1 MALAKFDPV
10 KKRQAWL
17 KFYLQHSTGFEPEK
31 VPFEARA
38 INASVT
44 MKGVIDAY
52 FLGLADRVKPTLNAI
67 AAWMDGQRPPD
78 RELVNKAYQTWR
90 SGWESDYIWW
100 KTLGLCRWLG
110 KGEAGEAEFAKALDA
125 EWNSWT
131 DASPAQ
137 AAESHWDRQRNLP
150 NCLAVA
156 LAANAPAAGLKL
168 CEAAN
173 VVDPMDVDLPRL
185 QFGEWACR
193 HLAAG
198 GKRDAEFIARGAEM
212 LRASLLPFF
221 FWGADKDEAV
231 LWLKAIYWD
240 SGLVRTPEQAFAKA
254 YDSMPGINRPD
265 FVPG

>member
-10 KKRQAWL
+10 EERQAWL
-17 KFYLQHSTGFEPEK
+17 RFHLQHSLSFEPEK
-31 VPFEARA
+31 APLAARA

-78 RELVNKAYQTWR
+78 RQRVDKAYQTWR

-110 KGEAGEAEFAKALDA
+110 KAEAGQAEFVKALDA
-125 EWNSWT
+125 EWNSWLE
-131 DASPAQ
+131 ASPSQ
-137 AAESHWDRQRNLP
+137 VEESHWDRQRNLS

-156 LAANAPAAGLKL
+156 LAANAPLVGLKL
-168 CEAAN
+168 YEAAN
-173 VVDPMDVDLPRL
+173 VTDPVDVDVPRL

-198 GKRDAEFIARGAEM
+198 GKRDAEFVARGAEM

-221 FWGADKDEAV
+221 FWGMDKDEAV

-240 SGLVRTPEQAFAKA
+240 SGVVRTPEQAFAKA
-254 YDSMPGINRPD
+254 YDSMPGIDRPD
-265 FVPG
+265 FVPS